1 MAKKRHQTVNR
12 SGLRAFNVVTPTF
25 ERPHMCPG
33 VFPPPTLDIRPV
45 QGPVGPWRVFD
56 YGRVDPVRARVR
68 ASTVGCP
75 VDPKLLPADCGLW
88 SLSRRH
94 PRRHAWS
101 TVSSIARRVSQ
112 PVLRRRVLRGQLC
125 LPHLLRRR
133 SVGRPTPLDSRF
145 LDGHRSESVTGRS
158 VHVSGSAPS
167 RLIGCV
173 PSARPVPTAAPSLLI
188 SCVPILACRAH
199 AHVGSP
205 LDRSTFQM
213 HAPWVPET
221 TQVISYTSTCPTP
234 NSIVPNSHPLV
245 SPHTPNRDPAHHQ
258 QPSRGGLWARPRR
271 ISGP

>member
-25 ERPHMCPG
+25 ERPHMSPG
-33 VFPPPTLDIRPV
+33 VFPPPTLDIGPV
-45 QGPVGPWRVFD
+45 RGPVGPWRESE

-68 ASTVGCP
+68 GSAVGRP
-75 VDPKLLPADCGLW
+75 VGPKLVPADCGLW

-94 PRRHAWS
+94 PRWHAWS
-101 TVSSIARRVSQ
+101 TVSSIARRVSR
-112 PVLRRRVLRGQLC
+112 PALRRRVLQGQLC

-133 SVGRPTPLDSRF
+133 SVGRPTPPDSRF

-173 PSARPVPTAAPSLLI
+173 PFARPAPTAALSLLI
-188 SCVPILACRAH
+188 SRVPTLTRRAH
-199 AHVGSP
+199 AHAGSP
-205 LDRSTFQM
+205 LDQSTFQM
-213 HAPWVPET
+213 RAPWVPET
-221 TQVISYTSTCPTP
+221 TQVTPHTSTCPTP
-234 NSIVPNSHPLV
+234 NNIVPDSHPLV

-271 ISGP
+271 ISGR